1 MEPLIAIG
9 ACCVPLAAGAIGF
22 LVWGNRDEK
31 SDETAIDKA
40 PPARNLSLAQRL
52 RLRQRPD
59 VSNRSLS

>member
-31 SDETAIDKA
+31 
-40 PPARNLSLAQRL
+40 PAEKPDLRKPVEANRTVAQRL
-52 RLRQRPD
+52 RRWRGD
-59 VSNRSLS
+59 AG